1 MSWIASLEYCG
12 ITGWRLPTA
21 LDPGDGTP
29 YVGEDCIRGEL
40 GHLFYVV
47 SGMPPNSIR
56 VENLNSFSIYWTS
69 TEASA
74 TEAYAFKLVG
84 LRQGPLEKRITIPVA
99 DLVLAWPVHD
109 GDVYAQLA
117 PG

>member
-1 MSWIASLEYCG
+1 MAS
-12 ITGWRLPTA
+12 
-21 LDPGDGTP
+21 
-29 YVGEDCIRGEL
+29 
-40 GHLFYVV
+40 
-47 SGMPPNSIR
+47 
-56 VENLNSFSIYWTS
+56 S